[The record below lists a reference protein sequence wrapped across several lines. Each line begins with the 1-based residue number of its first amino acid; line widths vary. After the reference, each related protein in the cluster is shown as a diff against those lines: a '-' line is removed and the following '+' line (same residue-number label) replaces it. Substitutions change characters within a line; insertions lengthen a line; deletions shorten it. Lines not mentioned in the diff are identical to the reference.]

1 MTNSKCIHYL
11 LRAEHMPEREEKE
24 EKKAYAERGMKV
36 AVFKE
41 GPKDIREA
49 LKGMVLNHV

>member
-11 LRAEHMPEREEKE
+11 LRAEHMPEREEDE
-24 EKKAYAERGMKV
+24 EKKSYAERGMKV